1 MTWFSFYDIQRIYFV
16 FQEVLIYWSY
26 NIQIFYCL
34 INFELLWL
42 CKSSLGKYSLTLKLW
57 GFKDKQ
63 VTIFVFKVMNFWYMK
78 NYSRK
83 CVLKRRYSLVLLNVQ
98 TFCLFEKF
106 FFKYTSKIRSM
117 EKIIFWVLKFVDI
130 FLYLKA
136 SFSIKC
142 ALKSISLDF

>member
-42 CKSSLGKYSLTLKLW
+42 CESSLGKYSLTLKLW
-57 GFKDKQ
+57 GFKGKQ

-83 CVLKRRYSLVLLNVQ
+83 CVLKWRYSLVLLNVQ

-106 FFKYTSKIRSM
+106 FSSILLRSDPWKILFS
-117 EKIIFWVLKFVDI
+117 E
-130 FLYLKA
+130 FL
-136 SFSIKC
+136 
-142 ALKSISLDF
+142 SLLTYFYI